1 MIRQTALAAAVL
13 FALAAPA
20 MGQTVTASVRDARIT
35 AKDKA
40 SVEAASKFY
49 QAVFAAKEIT
59 VINRPTLY
67 ESILG
72 FGATV
77 DAARASP
84 AARIVV
90 MTSAEPISATVPH
103 LVMTVSDID
112 AVFKAVAANGGKVIS
127 GPTRTPELPQVTGMI
142 NDPAGNRV
150 ELVQVDAKK

>member
-1 MIRQTALAAAVL
+1 M
-13 FALAAPA
+13 ALAAPA
-20 MGQTVTASVRDARIT
+20 SSQTVTASVRDARVT

-40 SVEAASKFY
+40 TVQAASKFY
-49 QAVFAAKEIT
+49 QAVFSAKEIT
-59 VINRPTLY
+59 VIDRAGRNGAPGLY

-72 FGATV
+72 FGATA

-84 AARIVV
+84 AARIVI

-103 LVMTVSDID
+103 LVMTVSDMD
-112 AVFKAVAANGGKVIS
+112 AVFKAIAANGGKVIS